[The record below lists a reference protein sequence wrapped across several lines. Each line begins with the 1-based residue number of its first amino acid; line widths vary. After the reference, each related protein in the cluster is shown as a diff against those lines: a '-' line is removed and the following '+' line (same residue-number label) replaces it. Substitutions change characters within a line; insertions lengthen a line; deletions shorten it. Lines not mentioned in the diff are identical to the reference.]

1 MDVPIDWRSS
11 VVLSICRQMLDWLS
25 VSAVYSRTCC
35 TVSDATTQRQ
45 LKYQTRSDQPDQQIC
60 DSTTRIRPDTTRPD
74 QTRPDQ
80 TRPDSIRPNQTR
92 TRPDT
97 TRPDQTKPDQTR
109 LDQTRSD
116 PTRPESDQTR
126 LDQTRPDQTRSDPT
140 RRGLRSPNS
149 VCPSV
154 LLSVCPSVC
163 HMRAL

>member
-1 MDVPIDWRSS
+1 MKWMDVPTDWRSS
-11 VVLSICRQMLDWLS
+11 VVLSICRQMLDWLLGS
-25 VSAVYSRTCC
+25 VVYSRTCY

-74 QTRPDQ
+74 QTRP
-80 TRPDSIRPNQTR
+80 NQTR
-92 TRPDT
+92 SDPTRPDT

-116 PTRPESDQTR
+116 PNRPESDQTR
-126 LDQTRPDQTRSDPT
+126 PDQIRPDQTRSDPT
-140 RRGLRSPNS
+140 KRGLRSPNS

-163 HMRAL
+163 HIRAL